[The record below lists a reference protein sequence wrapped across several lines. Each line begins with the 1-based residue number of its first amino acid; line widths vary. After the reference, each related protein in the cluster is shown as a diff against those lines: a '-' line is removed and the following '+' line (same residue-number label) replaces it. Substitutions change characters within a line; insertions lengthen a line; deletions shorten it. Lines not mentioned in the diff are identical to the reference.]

1 MDEFRWRK
9 PICDASDSRGTM
21 APCAIR
27 WHTGIQ
33 AYGRVS
39 ALGCF
44 LLSFP
49 CTMIRLYHTREAGC
63 PCTPSNAPSH
73 RVIWMSSYSGVQ
85 SRGRDKT
92 RRLHSREAQTRTVN
106 LRGHRTIWGSQGVRV
121 DGWIHRQHKAT
132 GVAQRGTRVIR
143 PVDPA
148 KPRGYADKGCSR
160 CVYEDCEHY
169 LNVFYRS

>member
-1 MDEFRWRK
+1 MAKTDLRRFRFQGDNGALRN
-9 PICDASDSRGTM
+9 TM
-21 APCAIR
+21 AH
-27 WHTGIQ
+27 WDTGVWTSLCS
-33 AYGRVS
+33 G
-39 ALGCF
+39 LF
-44 LLSFP
+44 LIVLSVYDDSFV
-49 CTMIRLYHTREAGC
+49 HTREAGC

-160 CVYEDCEHY
+160 CVYEDCELY